1 MSNLQISKPWFNVI
15 DFKQFK
21 LANKQINVRQRDW
34 KTGKSESERD
44 RERECEVNNIWGYE
58 FLH

>member
-44 RERECEVNNIWGYE
+44 RERVWGQ
-58 FLH
+58 

>member
-1 MSNLQISKPWFNVI
+1 MPNFQISKSQFNVI

-34 KTGKSESERD
+34 KRGKSESERD
-44 RERECEVNNIWGYE
+44 REREYEVNNI
-58 FLH
+58 